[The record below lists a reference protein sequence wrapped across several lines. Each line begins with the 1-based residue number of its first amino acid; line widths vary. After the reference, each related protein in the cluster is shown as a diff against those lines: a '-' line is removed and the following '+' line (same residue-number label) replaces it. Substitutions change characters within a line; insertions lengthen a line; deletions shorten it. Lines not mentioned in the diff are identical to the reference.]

1 MLPSMKL
8 TGCALTA
15 GAICLWISWALMP
28 DAATNNADHI
38 LTAVASSRG
47 NVRASALLQLLG
59 AALVVPGL
67 VAEGAPERGTR
78 AGAVVLLW
86 GAMGMAADAVYHQLA
101 FEMTARGVARD
112 AVLPVMANMQLVDLR
127 SLVPLLL
134 AFLVGAIVL
143 GWQRVRRR
151 LGARWAARMLMAPA
165 LIIPIGIVA
174 VAALGLP
181 RRIVVLVT
189 LGAICGGLIGVGLEG
204 ARADKAPPDRRLT
217 V

>member
-1 MLPSMKL
+1 MLPLMKL

-15 GAICLWISWALMP
+15 GAICLWIAWALMP

-38 LTAVASSRG
+38 LMAVATSRG

-78 AGAVVLLW
+78 AGVVLLLW

-112 AVLPVMANMQLVDLR
+112 AVLPVMAKMQLVDLR
-127 SLVPLLL
+127 PLVPLLL
-134 AFLVGAIVL
+134 AFLMGAIVL
-143 GWQRVRRR
+143 GRQRVRRR
-151 LGARWAARMLMAPA
+151 LGSRWAARMLMAPA
-165 LIIPIGIVA
+165 IIIPIGVVA
-174 VAALGLP
+174 VAALGIP

-189 LGAICGGLIGVGLEG
+189 LGAICGGLIGVGLER
-204 ARADKAPPDRRLT
+204 ARADKAPPEPAA
-217 V
+217 